1 MHYKK
6 IKNIAMGLLLTVG
19 VSSLMAGPL
28 IEKQQQALESAKS
41 VWQQKNIPSG
51 MQSTELRANT
61 ERDSGAENVSIYIEN
76 VNFDVVENI
85 GFYIEKLSA
94 SLEPKVMGQPVVF
107 DDVESFTI
115 NVHNGTV
122 VLSPQV
128 ITDLFNKHIL
138 DYWPRPLDELT
149 ITTKDDYLE
158 VDGDLKLWSWFPG
171 IWLPTNLGGNIVL
184 NADNKLV
191 YEIDDVRVLGIP
203 LYGLLSAVF
212 IDLDLLLSIDRE
224 GAQLVDSVLE
234 LDHTAVFPPPTLAGR
249 LASASLDSDGLRLVF
264 ADNEAAT
271 FNKPHV
277 ESDSYLW
284 MQSGDPRL
292 FGIVVVN
299 GGVQVVSEDTSK
311 PLRFNLYGYRKQ
323 VAAGTLKMAKN
334 GDIIA
339 TIPSSIGPDY
349 RASSV
354 ITENTE
360 AVKATSSSPSV
371 ADKCINKAGFNI
383 CEETSSAVPKVA
395 PLGEASLESMP
406 MSTLQK
412 AALKNKPAGTCFNR
426 AGFEVACQ

>member
-1 MHYKK
+1 MHN
-6 IKNIAMGLLLTVG
+6 KNIIKIVMSLLLTVG
-19 VSSLMAGPL
+19 VSSSLMATSF
-28 IEKQQQALESAKS
+28 IDKQQLGLEDAKAQ
-41 VWQQKNIPSG
+41 WQQKNIPSG
-51 MQSTELRANT
+51 MQVGNLRAPT
-61 ERDSGAENVSIYIEN
+61 VRDSGAENVAIYIEN

-94 SLEPKVMGQPVVF
+94 SLEPKVAGQPVVF

-149 ITTKDDYLE
+149 VTTRDGYLE
-158 VDGDLKLWSWFPG
+158 VDADLKLWSWFPG
-171 IWLPTNLGGNIVL
+171 IWLPANLGGNIVL

-203 LYGLLSAVF
+203 LYGLLSTIF

-234 LDHTAVFPPPTLAGR
+234 LDHTAVFPPPALAGR
-249 LASASLDSDGLRLVF
+249 IASASLDSDGLRLVF
-264 ADNEAAT
+264 ADNEAAK

-277 ESDSYLW
+277 DSNSYLW

-299 GGVQVVSEDTSK
+299 AGVQVVAEDTSK
-311 PLRFNLYGYRKQ
+311 PLRFNLYDYRKQ

-334 GDIIA
+334 GNIIA
-339 TIPSSIGPDY
+339 TVPSSDGPDY
-349 RASSV
+349 QA
-354 ITENTE
+354 
-360 AVKATSSSPSV
+360 ATSTASMSALKSPAPV
-371 ADKCINKAGFNI
+371 DDKCINKAGFNV
-383 CEETSSAVPKVA
+383 CEEEANSAVTPTIDMAV
-395 PLGEASLESMP
+395 EVMP
-406 MSTLQK
+406 MSTEDK
-412 AALKNKPAGTCFNR
+412 MALKTKAAGTCFNR

>member
-1 MHYKK
+1 MTASEPIRSKKMHYKK
-6 IKNIAMGLLLTVG
+6 IKNIAMCLLLTVG
-19 VSSLMAGPL
+19 ASSSLMAGSF
-28 IEKQQQALESAKS
+28 IEKQQQELESARA
-41 VWQQKNIPSG
+41 VWQQKSIPSG

-61 ERDSGAENVSIYIEN
+61 ERDSGAANVSIYIEN
-76 VNFDVVENI
+76 VNFDVVDNI

-94 SLEPKVMGQPVVF
+94 SLEPKVAGQPVVF

-122 VLSPQV
+122 ILSPQV

-184 NADNKLV
+184 NGDNKLV

-203 LYGLLSAVF
+203 LYGLLSAIF

-234 LDHTAVFPPPTLAGR
+234 LDHTAVFPPPALAGR
-249 LASASLDSDGLRLVF
+249 LASASLDSEGLRLVF

-277 ESDSYLW
+277 TSDSYLW

-299 GGVQVVSEDTSK
+299 GGVQVISEDTSK
-311 PLRFNLYGYRKQ
+311 PLRFNLYDYRKQ

-339 TIPSSIGPDY
+339 TIPSSTGSDY
-349 RASSV
+349 QATPS
-354 ITENTE
+354 ITKDTT
-360 AVKATSSSPSV
+360 AVK
-371 ADKCINKAGFNI
+371 G
-383 CEETSSAVPKVA
+383 
-395 PLGEASLESMP
+395 PLVEAALEHMP
-406 MSTLQK
+406 MSTEAK
-412 AALKNKPAGTCFNR
+412 VALKNKPAGTCFNR